1 MARRDGGPDQRL
13 MIAIASRQTTSSIDS
28 APCQRTAGVGQTF
41 SNVSDAS
48 SSTSAA
54 KSASHFIWTLEFF
67 TRDKKIRRLIFA
79 KILLIFWSPVPN
91 RVSLRRGT
99 LHAPEPQRI
108 DEKGIGQRGEGERG
122 DRRAE
127 RRRNLRQE
135 RERQPHD
142 LDDTDR
148 LTTHAG
154 KQRLL
159 QPRPP
164 PSG

>member
-67 TRDKKIRRLIFA
+67 TRDKKIRRLIFE
-79 KILLIFWSPVPN
+79 KILLIFGLLFQI
-91 RVSLRRGT
+91 VS
-99 LHAPEPQRI
+99 HYAE
-108 DEKGIGQRGEGERG
+108 ERCM
-122 DRRAE
+122 
-127 RRRNLRQE
+127 RQSHSE
-135 RERQPHD
+135 STKKE
-142 LDDTDR
+142 
-148 LTTHAG
+148 
-154 KQRLL
+154 
-159 QPRPP
+159 
-164 PSG
+164 